1 MKARPFPFLIMKIT
15 EHMTTTILLKLKLIK
30 KQLENNEKEEA
41 LSGVNSII
49 ENIDR
54 FGSNG
59 PDSKSKVK

>member
-15 EHMTTTILLKLKLIK
+15 EHMITTILLKLKLIK

-41 LSGVNSII
+41 LSGVNSIL

-54 FGSNG
+54 FGTNG
-59 PDSKSKVK
+59 PDSKSKAK

>member
-1 MKARPFPFLIMKIT
+1 MI
-15 EHMTTTILLKLKLIK
+15 TTILLKLKLVK

-41 LSGVNSII
+41 LSGVNSIL

-54 FGSNG
+54 FGNDG

>member
-1 MKARPFPFLIMKIT
+1 MKIT
-15 EHMTTTILLKLKLIK
+15 EHITTTILLKLKLIK

-59 PDSKSKVK
+59 PESKSKAK

>member
-1 MKARPFPFLIMKIT
+1 MKASPFPFLIMKIT

>member
-1 MKARPFPFLIMKIT
+1 VKARPFPFLIMKIT

-41 LSGVNSII
+41 LFGVNSII

-54 FGSNG
+54 FGNDG

>member
-1 MKARPFPFLIMKIT
+1 MKIT
-15 EHMTTTILLKLKLIK
+15 EHMTTTILLKLKVIK

-41 LSGVNSII
+41 LSGVNYII

-59 PDSKSKVK
+59 SDSKSKVK